1 MAHAY
6 TPGLKVSRSMTIH
19 KERRL
24 PLEGEVLVQ
33 VGDKVQ
39 ADEVVAKADLPGKVH
54 LVNIANLLSVPA
66 GDVGEYT
73 TKKVG
78 EPVEKDEILAAT
90 KGIFGLFKVQARSP
104 ICGTIENISNVTG
117 QVILREPPIPVEV
130 RAYVDGTVTGVAG
143 NEGITVETYGTYI
156 QGIFGIGGET
166 LGILEVVVSSPDA
179 PLTSDLIQPEHRGQI
194 LVGGSIVSHDAIQ
207 ESIRGGIRGLI
218 VGGID
223 DKDLR
228 ELLGYELGVAITGSE
243 DIGITLIVTEG
254 FGKIRMAD
262 RTFNLLKER
271 EGLKTSINGVTQ
283 IRAGVVRPEI
293 VVPFELH
300 QHPIEDVSVAGML
313 DISTPIRVIREPY
326 FGNLGRVTALP
337 VELQQLETGAKVR
350 ILEVELED
358 GAQIT
363 LPRANVEIIEEAR
376 STVSDESG

>member
-6 TPGLKVSRSMTIH
+6 TPGLKVSKGMTII

-24 PLEGEVLVQ
+24 PIEGEVLVGI
-33 VGDKVQ
+33 GDNVR
-39 ADEVVAKADLPGKVH
+39 ADEVVAKADLPGNVQ

-66 GDVGEYT
+66 NDVDEYT

-78 EPVEKDEILAAT
+78 EEIEKDEILAET
-90 KGIFGLFKVQARSP
+90 KGIFGLFKSQARSP
-104 ICGTIENISNVTG
+104 ISGTIENISNVTG

-130 RAYVDGTVTGVAG
+130 RAYVDGSVTEIAG
-143 NEGITVETYGTYI
+143 NDGVTVETYGTYI

-166 LGILEVVVSSPDA
+166 LGILEVVVSAPDA
-179 PLTSDLIQPEHRGQI
+179 PLTSDLIQPEHRDKI

-207 ESIRGGIRGLI
+207 AAVRSGVRGLI

-243 DIGITLIVTEG
+243 DIGITLVVTEG

-262 RTFNLLKER
+262 RTFDLLKER
-271 EGLKTSINGVTQ
+271 QGLKTSINGTTQ

-293 VVPFELH
+293 VVPFESSEHL
-300 QHPIEDVSVAGML
+300 IDDAVVAGIL
-313 DISTPIRVIREPY
+313 EVDTPIRVIREPY

-363 LPRANVEIIEEAR
+363 LPRANVEIIEETQ
-376 STVSDESG
+376 STSS

>member
-6 TPGLKVSRSMTIH
+6 TPGLKVSKGMTIH

-24 PLEGEVLVQ
+24 PLEGEVLVD
-33 VGDKVQ
+33 VGDNVR
-39 ADEVVAKADLPGKVH
+39 ADEVVAKADLPGNVQ

-66 GDVGEYT
+66 NDVDEYT

-78 EPVEKDEILAAT
+78 EGIEKDEILAET
-90 KGIFGLFKVQARSP
+90 KGIFGLFKSQVRSP
-104 ICGTIENISNVTG
+104 ISGTIENISNVTG

-130 RAYVDGTVTGVAG
+130 RAYVDGSVTDIAG
-143 NEGITVETYGTYI
+143 NDGVTVETYGTYI

-166 LGILEVVVSSPDA
+166 LGILEVVVGSPDA
-179 PLTSDLIQPEHRGQI
+179 PLTSDLIQPEHRDKI
-194 LVGGSIVSHDAIQ
+194 LVGGSIVTHDAIQ
-207 ESIRGGIRGLI
+207 AAIRGGVRGLI

-243 DIGITLIVTEG
+243 DIGITLVVTEG

-262 RTFNLLKER
+262 RTFDLLKER
-271 EGLKTSINGVTQ
+271 QGLKTSINGTTQ

-293 VVPFELH
+293 VVPFESSEHL
-300 QHPIEDVSVAGML
+300 IEDAVVAGKL
-313 DISTPIRVIREPY
+313 EIDTPIRVIREPY

-350 ILEVELED
+350 ILEIELED

-363 LPRANVEIIEEAR
+363 LPRANVEIIEDTQ
-376 STVSDESG
+376 ST

>member
-6 TPGLKVSRSMTIH
+6 TPGLKVSKGMTIN

-24 PLEGEVLVQ
+24 PLEGEVLVGI
-33 VGDKVQ
+33 GDNVR
-39 ADEVVAKADLPGKVH
+39 ADEVVAKADLPGNVQ

-66 GDVGEYT
+66 NDVDEYT

-78 EPVEKDEILAAT
+78 EEIEKDEILAET
-90 KGIFGLFKVQARSP
+90 KGIFGLFKSQARSP
-104 ICGTIENISNVTG
+104 ISGTIENISNVTG

-130 RAYVDGTVTGVAG
+130 RAYVDGSVTEIAG
-143 NEGITVETYGTYI
+143 NDGVTVETYGTYI

-166 LGILEVVVSSPDA
+166 LGILEVVVNSPDA
-179 PLTSDLIQPEHRGQI
+179 PLTSDLIQPEHRDKI

-207 ESIRGGIRGLI
+207 AAVRGGVRGLI

-243 DIGITLIVTEG
+243 DIGITIVVTEG

-271 EGLKTSINGVTQ
+271 QGLKTSINGTTQ

-293 VVPFELH
+293 VVPFESSEHL
-300 QHPIEDVSVAGML
+300 IDDAVVAGIL
-313 DISTPIRVIREPY
+313 EVDTPIRVIREPY

-363 LPRANVEIIEEAR
+363 LPRANVEIIEETQ
-376 STVSDESG
+376 STSS

>member
-1 MAHAY
+1 VAHAY
-6 TPGLKVSRSMTIH
+6 TPGLKVSKGMTIR

-24 PLEGEVLVQ
+24 PLEGEVLVG
-33 VGDKVQ
+33 VGDNVR
-39 ADEVVAKADLPGKVH
+39 ADEVVAKADLPGNVQ

-66 GDVGEYT
+66 NDVDEYT

-78 EPVEKDEILAAT
+78 EGIEKDEILAET
-90 KGIFGLFKVQARSP
+90 KGIFGLFKSQARSP
-104 ICGTIENISNVTG
+104 ISGTVENISNVTG

-130 RAYVDGTVTGVAG
+130 RAYVDGSVTDIAG
-143 NEGITVETYGTYI
+143 NDGVTVETYGTYI

-166 LGILEVVVSSPDA
+166 LGTLEVVVSSPDA
-179 PLTSDLIQPEHRGQI
+179 PLTSDLIQPEHRDKI

-207 ESIRGGIRGLI
+207 AAIRGGVRGLI

-243 DIGITLIVTEG
+243 DIGITLVVTEG

-262 RTFNLLKER
+262 RTFDLLKER
-271 EGLKTSINGVTQ
+271 QGLKTSINGTTQ

-293 VVPFELH
+293 VVPFESSEHL
-300 QHPIEDVSVAGML
+300 IEDAVIAGKL
-313 DISTPIRVIREPY
+313 EIDTPIRVIREPY

-350 ILEVELED
+350 ILEIELED
-358 GAQIT
+358 GAHIT
-363 LPRANVEIIEEAR
+363 LPRANVEIIEETQ
-376 STVSDESG
+376 ST

>member
-6 TPGLKVSRSMTIH
+6 TPGLKVSKGMTIR

-24 PLEGEVLVQ
+24 PLEGEVLVG
-33 VGDKVQ
+33 VGDNVR
-39 ADEVVAKADLPGKVH
+39 ADEVVAKADLPGNVQ

-66 GDVGEYT
+66 NDVDEYT

-78 EPVEKDEILAAT
+78 EGIEKDEILAET
-90 KGIFGLFKVQARSP
+90 KGIFGLFKSQVRSP
-104 ICGTIENISNVTG
+104 ISGTIENISNVTG

-130 RAYVDGTVTGVAG
+130 RAYVDGSVTDIAG
-143 NEGITVETYGTYI
+143 NDGVTVETYGTYI

-166 LGILEVVVSSPDA
+166 LGTLEVVVSSPDA
-179 PLTSDLIQPEHRGQI
+179 PLTSDLIQPEHRDKI

-207 ESIRGGIRGLI
+207 AAIRGGVRGLI

-228 ELLGYELGVAITGSE
+228 QLLGYELGVAITGSE
-243 DIGITLIVTEG
+243 DIGITLVVTEG

-262 RTFNLLKER
+262 RTFDLLKER
-271 EGLKTSINGVTQ
+271 QGLKTSINGTTQ

-293 VVPFELH
+293 VVPFESSEH
-300 QHPIEDVSVAGML
+300 FIEDDVIAGKL
-313 DISTPIRVIREPY
+313 EIDTPIRVIREPY

-350 ILEVELED
+350 ILEIELED

-363 LPRANVEIIEEAR
+363 LPRANVEIIEETQ
-376 STVSDESG
+376 ST

>member
-6 TPGLKVSRSMTIH
+6 TPGLKVSKGMTIY

-24 PLEGEVLVQ
+24 PLEGEVLVGI
-33 VGDKVQ
+33 GDNVR
-39 ADEVVAKADLPGKVH
+39 ADEVVAKADLPGNVQ

-66 GDVGEYT
+66 NDVDEYT

-78 EPVEKDEILAAT
+78 EEIEKDEILAET
-90 KGIFGLFKVQARSP
+90 KGIFGLFKSQARSP
-104 ICGTIENISNVTG
+104 ISGTIENISNVTG

-130 RAYVDGTVTGVAG
+130 RAYVDGSVTEIAG
-143 NEGITVETYGTYI
+143 NDGVTVETYGTYI

-166 LGILEVVVSSPDA
+166 LGILEVVVNSPDA
-179 PLTSDLIQPEHRGQI
+179 PLTSDLIQPEHRDKI

-207 ESIRGGIRGLI
+207 AAVRGGVRGLI

-243 DIGITLIVTEG
+243 DIGITIVVTEG

-271 EGLKTSINGVTQ
+271 QDLKTSINGTTQ

-293 VVPFELH
+293 VVPFESSEHL
-300 QHPIEDVSVAGML
+300 IDDAVVAGIL
-313 DISTPIRVIREPY
+313 EVDTPIRVIREPY

-363 LPRANVEIIEEAR
+363 LPRANVEIIEEAQ
-376 STVSDESG
+376 STSS

>member
-6 TPGLKVSRSMTIH
+6 TPGLKVSKGMTIH

-24 PLEGEVLVQ
+24 PLEGEVLVG
-33 VGDKVQ
+33 VGDNVR
-39 ADEVVAKADLPGKVH
+39 ADEVVAKADLPGNVQ
-54 LVNIANLLSVPA
+54 LVNIANLLSAPA
-66 GDVGEYT
+66 NDVDEYT

-78 EPVEKDEILAAT
+78 EVIEKDEILAET
-90 KGIFGLFKVQARSP
+90 KGIFGLFKSQVRSP
-104 ICGTIENISNVTG
+104 ISGTIENISDVTG

-130 RAYVDGTVTGVAG
+130 KAYVDGSVTDIAG
-143 NEGITVETYGTYI
+143 NDGVTVETYGTYI

-179 PLTSDLIQPEHRGQI
+179 PLTSDLIQPEHRDKI

-207 ESIRGGIRGLI
+207 AAIRGGVRGLI

-243 DIGITLIVTEG
+243 DIGITLVVTEG

-262 RTFNLLKER
+262 RTFDLLKER
-271 EGLKTSINGVTQ
+271 QGLKTSINGTTQ

-293 VVPFELH
+293 VVPFESSEHL
-300 QHPIEDVSVAGML
+300 IEDAVVAGKL
-313 DISTPIRVIREPY
+313 EIDTPIRVIREPY

-350 ILEVELED
+350 ILEIELED

-363 LPRANVEIIEEAR
+363 LPRANVEIIEDTQ
-376 STVSDESG
+376 ST

>member
-6 TPGLKVSRSMTIH
+6 TPGLKVSKGMTIN

-24 PLEGEVLVQ
+24 PLEGEVLVGI
-33 VGDKVQ
+33 GDNVR
-39 ADEVVAKADLPGKVH
+39 ADEVVAKADLPGNVQ

-66 GDVGEYT
+66 NDVDEYT

-78 EPVEKDEILAAT
+78 EEIEKDEILAET
-90 KGIFGLFKVQARSP
+90 KGIFGLFKSQARSP
-104 ICGTIENISNVTG
+104 ISGTIENISNVTG

-130 RAYVDGTVTGVAG
+130 RAYVDGSVTEIAG
-143 NEGITVETYGTYI
+143 NDGVTVETYGTYI

-166 LGILEVVVSSPDA
+166 LGILEVVVNSPDA
-179 PLTSDLIQPEHRGQI
+179 LLTSDLIQPEHRDKI

-207 ESIRGGIRGLI
+207 AAVRGGVRGLI

-243 DIGITLIVTEG
+243 DIGITIVVTEG

-271 EGLKTSINGVTQ
+271 QGLKTSINGTTQ

-293 VVPFELH
+293 VVPFESSEHL
-300 QHPIEDVSVAGML
+300 IDDAVVAGIL
-313 DISTPIRVIREPY
+313 EVHTPIRVIREPY

-363 LPRANVEIIEEAR
+363 LPRANVEIIEETQ
-376 STVSDESG
+376 STSS

>member
-1 MAHAY
+1 
-6 TPGLKVSRSMTIH
+6 MTIR

-24 PLEGEVLVQ
+24 PLEGEVLVG
-33 VGDKVQ
+33 VGDNVR
-39 ADEVVAKADLPGKVH
+39 ADEVVAKADLPGNVQ

-66 GDVGEYT
+66 NDVDEYT

-78 EPVEKDEILAAT
+78 EGIEKDEILAET
-90 KGIFGLFKVQARSP
+90 KGIFGLFKSQARSP
-104 ICGTIENISNVTG
+104 ISGTVENISNVTG

-130 RAYVDGTVTGVAG
+130 RAYVDGSVTDIAG
-143 NEGITVETYGTYI
+143 NDGVTVETYGTYI

-166 LGILEVVVSSPDA
+166 LGTLEVVVSSPDA
-179 PLTSDLIQPEHRGQI
+179 PLTSDLIQPEHRDKI

-207 ESIRGGIRGLI
+207 AAIRGGVRGLI

-243 DIGITLIVTEG
+243 DIGITLVVTEG

-262 RTFNLLKER
+262 RTFDLLKER
-271 EGLKTSINGVTQ
+271 QGLKTSINGTTQ

-293 VVPFELH
+293 VVPFESSEHL
-300 QHPIEDVSVAGML
+300 IEDAVIAGKL
-313 DISTPIRVIREPY
+313 EIDTPIRVIREPY

-350 ILEVELED
+350 ILEIELED
-358 GAQIT
+358 GAHIT
-363 LPRANVEIIEEAR
+363 LPRANVEIIEETQ
-376 STVSDESG
+376 ST

>member
-6 TPGLKVSRSMTIH
+6 TPGLKVSKGMTIR

-24 PLEGEVLVQ
+24 PLEGEVLVG
-33 VGDKVQ
+33 VGDNVR
-39 ADEVVAKADLPGKVH
+39 ADEVVAKADLPGNVQ

-66 GDVGEYT
+66 NDVDEYT

-78 EPVEKDEILAAT
+78 EGIEKDEILAET
-90 KGIFGLFKVQARSP
+90 KGIFGLFKSQVRSP
-104 ICGTIENISNVTG
+104 ISGMIENISNVTG

-130 RAYVDGTVTGVAG
+130 RAYVDGSVTDIAG
-143 NEGITVETYGTYI
+143 NDGVTVETYGTYI

-166 LGILEVVVSSPDA
+166 LGTLEVVVSSPDA
-179 PLTSDLIQPEHRGQI
+179 PLTSDLIQPEHRDKI

-207 ESIRGGIRGLI
+207 AAIRGGVRGLI

-228 ELLGYELGVAITGSE
+228 QLLGYELGVAITGSE
-243 DIGITLIVTEG
+243 DIGITLVVTEG

-262 RTFNLLKER
+262 RTFDLLKER
-271 EGLKTSINGVTQ
+271 QGLKTSINGTTQ

-293 VVPFELH
+293 VVPFESSEH
-300 QHPIEDVSVAGML
+300 FIEDTVIAGKL
-313 DISTPIRVIREPY
+313 EIDTPIRVIREPY

-350 ILEVELED
+350 ILEIELED

-363 LPRANVEIIEEAR
+363 LPRANVEIIEETQ
-376 STVSDESG
+376 ST

>member
-6 TPGLKVSRSMTIH
+6 TPGLKVSSGMTIR

-24 PLEGEVLVQ
+24 PLEGEVLVG
-33 VGDKVQ
+33 VGDTVQ
-39 ADEVVAKADLPGKVH
+39 ADETVAKAELPGNVQ
-54 LVNIANLLSVPA
+54 LVNIANLLSVPPD
-66 GDVGEYT
+66 DVEEYATKTIGEN
-73 TKKVG
+73 
-78 EPVEKDEILAAT
+78 VEKDEILAET
-90 KGIFGLFKVQARSP
+90 KGIFGLFKSQARSP
-104 ICGTIENISNVTG
+104 ISGTVENISNVTG
-117 QVILREPPIPVEV
+117 HVVLREPPIPVEV
-130 RAYVDGTVTGVAG
+130 RAYVDGSVTEIAD
-143 NEGITVETYGTYI
+143 NEGVTVETFGMYI

-166 LGILEVVVSSPDA
+166 LGTLEVVVNSSDA
-179 PLTSDLIQPEHRGQI
+179 PLTSDLIQPEHRDRI

-207 ESIRGGIRGLI
+207 EAIRCGVKGLI

-243 DIGITLIVTEG
+243 DIGITLVVTEG

-271 EGLKTSINGVTQ
+271 QGLKTSINGVTQ

-293 VVPFELH
+293 VVPVESSEHLMDAAAVTG
-300 QHPIEDVSVAGML
+300 ILEIG
-313 DISTPIRVIREPY
+313 TPVRVIREPY
-326 FGNLGRVTALP
+326 FGTLGLVTALP
-337 VELQQLETGAKVR
+337 VELQQLETEAKVR

-363 LPRANVEIIEEAR
+363 LPRANVEIIEE
-376 STVSDESG
+376 TKTT

>member
-6 TPGLKVSRSMTIH
+6 TPGLKVSKGMTIR

-24 PLEGEVLVQ
+24 PLEGEVLVG
-33 VGDKVQ
+33 VGDNVR
-39 ADEVVAKADLPGKVH
+39 ADEVVAKADLPGNVQ

-66 GDVGEYT
+66 NDVDEYT
-73 TKKVG
+73 TRKVG
-78 EPVEKDEILAAT
+78 EGIEKDEILAET
-90 KGIFGLFKVQARSP
+90 KGIFGLFKSQVRSP
-104 ICGTIENISNVTG
+104 ISGTIENISNVTG

-130 RAYVDGTVTGVAG
+130 RAYVDGSVTDVAG
-143 NEGITVETYGTYI
+143 NDGVTVETYGTYI

-166 LGILEVVVSSPDA
+166 LGTLEVVVSSPDA
-179 PLTSDLIQPEHRGQI
+179 PLTSDLIQPEHRDKI

-207 ESIRGGIRGLI
+207 AAIRGGVRGLI

-228 ELLGYELGVAITGSE
+228 QLLGYELGVAITGSE
-243 DIGITLIVTEG
+243 DIGITLVVTEG

-262 RTFNLLKER
+262 RTFDLLKER
-271 EGLKTSINGVTQ
+271 QGLKTSINGTTQ

-293 VVPFELH
+293 VVPFESSKH
-300 QHPIEDVSVAGML
+300 FIEDDVIAGKL
-313 DISTPIRVIREPY
+313 EIDTPIRVIREPY

-350 ILEVELED
+350 ILEIELED

-363 LPRANVEIIEEAR
+363 LPRANVEIIEETQ
-376 STVSDESG
+376 ST

>member
-6 TPGLKVSRSMTIH
+6 TPGLKVSKGMTIH

-24 PLEGEVLVQ
+24 PLEGEVLVSA
-33 VGDKVQ
+33 GDNVR
-39 ADEVVAKADLPGKVH
+39 ADEVVAKADLPGNVQ

-66 GDVGEYT
+66 NDVDEYT

-78 EPVEKDEILAAT
+78 EGIEKDEILAET
-90 KGIFGLFKVQARSP
+90 KGIFGLFKSQVRSP
-104 ICGTIENISNVTG
+104 ISGTVENISNVTG

-130 RAYVDGTVTGVAG
+130 RAYVDGSVTDIAG
-143 NEGITVETYGTYI
+143 NDGVTVETYGTYI

-166 LGILEVVVSSPDA
+166 LGTLEVVVSAPDA
-179 PLTSDLIQPEHRGQI
+179 PLTSDLIQPEHRDKI
-194 LVGGSIVSHDAIQ
+194 LVGGSIVTHDAIQ
-207 ESIRGGIRGLI
+207 AAIRGGVRGLI

-243 DIGITLIVTEG
+243 DIGITLVVTEG

-262 RTFNLLKER
+262 RTFDLLKER
-271 EGLKTSINGVTQ
+271 QGLKTSINGTTQ

-293 VVPFELH
+293 VVPFESSEHL
-300 QHPIEDVSVAGML
+300 IEDAVIAGKL
-313 DISTPIRVIREPY
+313 EIDAPIRVIREPY

-350 ILEVELED
+350 ILEIELED
-358 GAQIT
+358 GARIT
-363 LPRANVEIIEEAR
+363 LPRANVEIIEETQ
-376 STVSDESG
+376 ST

>member
-6 TPGLKVSRSMTIH
+6 TPGLKVSKGMTIR

-24 PLEGEVLVQ
+24 PLEGEVLVG
-33 VGDKVQ
+33 VGDNVR
-39 ADEVVAKADLPGKVH
+39 ADEVVAKADLPGNVQ

-66 GDVGEYT
+66 NDVDEYT

-78 EPVEKDEILAAT
+78 EGIEKDEILAET
-90 KGIFGLFKVQARSP
+90 KGIFGLFKSQARSP
-104 ICGTIENISNVTG
+104 ISGTVENISNVTG

-130 RAYVDGTVTGVAG
+130 RAYVDGSVTDIAG
-143 NEGITVETYGTYI
+143 NDGVTVEAYGTYI

-166 LGILEVVVSSPDA
+166 LGTLEVVVSSPDA
-179 PLTSDLIQPEHRGQI
+179 PLTSDLIQPEHRDKI

-207 ESIRGGIRGLI
+207 AAIRGGVRGLI

-243 DIGITLIVTEG
+243 DIGITLVVTEG

-262 RTFNLLKER
+262 RTFDLLKER
-271 EGLKTSINGVTQ
+271 QGLKTSINGTTQ

-293 VVPFELH
+293 VVPFESSEHLV
-300 QHPIEDVSVAGML
+300 EDAVIAGKL
-313 DISTPIRVIREPY
+313 EIDTPIRVIREPY

-350 ILEVELED
+350 ILEIELED
-358 GAQIT
+358 GAHIT
-363 LPRANVEIIEEAR
+363 LPRANVEIIEETQ
-376 STVSDESG
+376 ST

>member
-6 TPGLKVSRSMTIH
+6 TPGLKVSKGMTIR

-24 PLEGEVLVQ
+24 PLEGEVLVG
-33 VGDKVQ
+33 VGDNVR
-39 ADEVVAKADLPGKVH
+39 ADEVVAKADLPGNVQ

-66 GDVGEYT
+66 NDVDEYT

-78 EPVEKDEILAAT
+78 EGIEKDEILAET
-90 KGIFGLFKVQARSP
+90 KGIFGLFKSQARSP
-104 ICGTIENISNVTG
+104 ISGTVENISNVTG

-130 RAYVDGTVTGVAG
+130 RAYVDGSVTDIAG
-143 NEGITVETYGTYI
+143 NDGVTVETYGTYI

-166 LGILEVVVSSPDA
+166 LGTLEVVVSSPDA
-179 PLTSDLIQPEHRGQI
+179 PLTSDLIQPEHRDKI

-207 ESIRGGIRGLI
+207 AAIRGGVRGLI

-243 DIGITLIVTEG
+243 DIGITLVVTEG

-262 RTFNLLKER
+262 RTFDLLKER
-271 EGLKTSINGVTQ
+271 QGLKTSINGTTQ

-293 VVPFELH
+293 VVPFESSEHL
-300 QHPIEDVSVAGML
+300 IEDAVIAGKL
-313 DISTPIRVIREPY
+313 EIDTPIRVIREPY

-350 ILEVELED
+350 ILEIELED
-358 GAQIT
+358 GAHIT
-363 LPRANVEIIEEAR
+363 LPRANVEIIEETQ
-376 STVSDESG
+376 ST

>member
-6 TPGLKVSRSMTIH
+6 TPGLKVSKGMTVH

-24 PLEGEVLVQ
+24 PLEGEVLVR
-33 VGDKVQ
+33 VGDNVR
-39 ADEVVAKADLPGKVH
+39 ADEVVAKADLPGNVQ

-66 GDVGEYT
+66 NDVDEYT

-78 EPVEKDEILAAT
+78 EGIEKDEILAET
-90 KGIFGLFKVQARSP
+90 KGIFGLFKSQVRSP
-104 ICGTIENISNVTG
+104 ISGTIENISNVTG

-130 RAYVDGTVTGVAG
+130 RAYVDGSVTDIAG
-143 NEGITVETYGTYI
+143 NDGVTVETYGTYI

-179 PLTSDLIQPEHRGQI
+179 PLTSDLIQPEHRDKI

-207 ESIRGGIRGLI
+207 AAIRGGVKGLI

-243 DIGITLIVTEG
+243 DIGITLVVTEG

-262 RTFNLLKER
+262 RTFDLLKER
-271 EGLKTSINGVTQ
+271 QGLKTSINGTTQ

-293 VVPFELH
+293 VVPFESSEHL
-300 QHPIEDVSVAGML
+300 IEDAVVAGKL
-313 DISTPIRVIREPY
+313 EIDTPIRVIREPY

-350 ILEVELED
+350 ILEIELED
-358 GAQIT
+358 GAHIT
-363 LPRANVEIIEEAR
+363 LPRANVEIIEETQ
-376 STVSDESG
+376 ST

>member
-6 TPGLKVSRSMTIH
+6 TPGLKVSKGMTIN

-24 PLEGEVLVQ
+24 PLEGEVLVGI
-33 VGDKVQ
+33 GDNVR
-39 ADEVVAKADLPGKVH
+39 ADEVVAKADLPGNVQ

-66 GDVGEYT
+66 NDVDEYT

-78 EPVEKDEILAAT
+78 EEIEKDEILAET
-90 KGIFGLFKVQARSP
+90 KGIFGLFKSQARSP
-104 ICGTIENISNVTG
+104 ISGTIENISNVTG

-130 RAYVDGTVTGVAG
+130 RAYVDGSVTEIAG
-143 NEGITVETYGTYI
+143 NDGVTVETYGTYI

-166 LGILEVVVSSPDA
+166 LGILEVVVNSPDA
-179 PLTSDLIQPEHRGQI
+179 PLTSDLIQPEHRDKI

-207 ESIRGGIRGLI
+207 AAVRGGVRGLI

-243 DIGITLIVTEG
+243 DIGITIVVTEG

-271 EGLKTSINGVTQ
+271 QGLKTSINGTTQ

-293 VVPFELH
+293 VVPFESSEHL
-300 QHPIEDVSVAGML
+300 IDDAAVAGIL
-313 DISTPIRVIREPY
+313 EVDTPIRVIREPY

-363 LPRANVEIIEEAR
+363 LPRANVEIIEETQPT
-376 STVSDESG
+376 SS

>member
-6 TPGLKVSRSMTIH
+6 TPGLKVSKGMTIH

-24 PLEGEVLVQ
+24 PLEGEVLVG
-33 VGDKVQ
+33 VGDYVR
-39 ADEVVAKADLPGKVH
+39 ADEVVAKADLPGNVQ

-66 GDVGEYT
+66 SDVDEYT

-78 EPVEKDEILAAT
+78 EEIEKDEILAET
-90 KGIFGLFKVQARSP
+90 KGIFGLFKSQARSP
-104 ICGTIENISNVTG
+104 IFGTVENISNVTG

-130 RAYVDGTVTGVAG
+130 MAYVDGSVTDIAG
-143 NEGITVETYGTYI
+143 NDGVTVETYGTYI

-179 PLTSDLIQPEHRGQI
+179 RLTSDLVQPEHRGRI

-207 ESIRGGIRGLI
+207 AAIRGGVRGLI

-243 DIGITLIVTEG
+243 EIGITIVVTEG

-262 RTFNLLKER
+262 RTFDLLKKR
-271 EGLKTSINGVTQ
+271 RGLKTSINGTTQ

-293 VVPFELH
+293 VVPFESGEHL
-300 QHPIEDVSVAGML
+300 IDDAVVAGIL
-313 DISTPIRVIREPY
+313 EVDTPIRVIREPY
-326 FGNLGRVTALP
+326 FGNLGRVSALP

-350 ILEVELED
+350 ILEVQLED
-358 GAQIT
+358 GAKIT
-363 LPRANVEIIEEAR
+363 LPRANVEIIEEAQP
-376 STVSDESG
+376 T